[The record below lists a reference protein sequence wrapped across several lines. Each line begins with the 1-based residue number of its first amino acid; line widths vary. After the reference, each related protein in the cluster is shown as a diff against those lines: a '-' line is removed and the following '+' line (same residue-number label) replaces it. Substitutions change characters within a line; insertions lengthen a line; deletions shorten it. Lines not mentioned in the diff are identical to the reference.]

1 MPDCEKLQRRMRSG
15 SSIRRRVTIAI
26 VLGYTLAPILGMGFL
41 VHVIGT
47 LDMQQLR
54 TLLTTSVIP
63 YYVLSSLLG
72 ATIFF
77 RWYLAPVFAL
87 ADGQRS
93 LHEVFPRMLRFGRY
107 YWLLFI
113 LRHVVGAAVFLFVA
127 SERGTGLPG
136 DWLRIVVLAIP
147 VSVLTGLPVFVYVID
162 CFASACGNHR
172 LQNPILR
179 VRTRVFLISVLVP
192 VFLNV
197 LILAFLRTRFAE
209 LSSEFVL
216 IYSVFTVFSIVTAY
230 SLMHSL
236 NRSVAELRKVSRRDG
251 GALQLQSMDEFGVLT
266 SDYRVLLGELESQA
280 SLMHLRNQ
288 VLQVYKGEEDLETVY
303 HGLLSLVANELRLSD
318 AAFVVVGKVDQ
329 PLQIVSSI
337 GTLPAMTKASSEL
350 VSIACAE
357 KVSVVELAENG
368 EPSRFVVVPTQ
379 ANADSEKT
387 LVIVARLSD
396 GQGVAD
402 TVLEALGKL
411 REEIASVIRS
421 TRTASE
427 KSELE
432 KMLVESQRM
441 EMIGH
446 LAAGVAHDF
455 NNILTVVVAATDV
468 LLEEVVEDG
477 KGNSALV
484 PLVQRQAD
492 MIKESSQ
499 RAVSLTRQL
508 LTFSRQKVVSAT
520 VVELNAAIQGLDN
533 FLTRVLGK
541 GVVLKL
547 DLSDGASHIKADAG
561 NVDQVISNLV
571 LNASDAMPDGG
582 TISVVTRCDAGWVI
596 LEVHDEGIGIEKELL
611 AHIFDPFFTTKTRE
625 KGTGLGLATVDGI
638 VSSCGGT
645 IDIKSDVGTG
655 SVFTLRFPE
664 VPDSEVQGEAN
675 PQLAKSTK
683 HEAKAPG
690 LSVLL
695 AEDDD
700 DVRRM
705 VGMVLKRKGYQVI
718 EAVDGSEALELIL
731 SKDLHVDFLLS
742 DILMP
747 GLKGTEVATHMLKER
762 PGIKIL
768 LMTGFADVAILE
780 DAKSKGIPV
789 MDKPF
794 SPNELLIKIEELL
807 N

>member
-1 MPDCEKLQRRMRSG
+1 MRSG
-15 SSIRRRVTIAI
+15 SSIRRRITIAI
-26 VLGYTLAPILGMGFL
+26 VLGYTVAPILGMAFL
-41 VHVIGT
+41 VHVIGV
-47 LDMQQLR
+47 LDGQQLR
-54 TLLTTSVIP
+54 TLLTTSAIP
-63 YYVLSSLLG
+63 YYAFSTLLG
-72 ATIFF
+72 AVIFF

-87 ADGQRS
+87 ADGKGS
-93 LHEVFPRMLRFGRY
+93 LHEVFPRMCRFGRY

-113 LRHVVGAAVFLFVA
+113 LRHVVGASVFLFVA
-127 SERGTGLPG
+127 RDLGADLAGI
-136 DWLRIVVLAIP
+136 WLRVVVLTIP
-147 VSVLTGLPVFVYVID
+147 VSILAGLPVFVFVID
-162 CFASACGNHR
+162 CFASACDNHR
-172 LQNPILR
+172 LENPILR
-179 VRTRVFLISVLVP
+179 VRTRVFLLSVLVP

-197 LILAFLRTRFAE
+197 LILAFLRTQFVE
-209 LSSEFVL
+209 LSSELVL
-216 IYSVFTVFSIVTAY
+216 VYSVFTVFSIVTAY

-236 NRSVAELRKVSRRDG
+236 NRSVAELRKVSQRDG

-266 SDYRVLLGELESQA
+266 SDYRVLLEELESQA
-280 SLMHLRNQ
+280 NLMHLRNQ
-288 VLQVYKGEEDLETVY
+288 VLQVYKGEEDVETVY
-303 HGLLSLVANELRLSD
+303 QGLLSLVASELHLSD
-318 AAFVVVGKVDQ
+318 ASFVVVGKLDQ
-329 PLQIVSSI
+329 PCQIVSTI
-337 GTLPAMTKASSEL
+337 GQLPTIAKASSEL
-350 VSIACAE
+350 VAIARSQ
-357 KVSVVELAENG
+357 KVSVVEVAEKG
-368 EPSRFVVVPTQ
+368 EPGRFVVVPTQ
-379 ANADSEKT
+379 ANADYEQA
-387 LVIVARLSD
+387 LVIVAHLSE
-396 GQGVAD
+396 GQELAD
-402 TVLEALGKL
+402 IALETLGKL
-411 REEIASVIRS
+411 GEEIASVIRS

-477 KGNSALV
+477 KDNSTLA

-499 RAVSLTRQL
+499 RAVALTRQL

-520 VVELNAAIQGLDN
+520 VVELNAAIHGLDN

-547 DLSDGASHIKADAG
+547 DLLDGASRIKADAG
-561 NVDQVISNLV
+561 HIDQVVTNLV

-582 TISVVTRCDAGWVI
+582 TISVVTRRDAGWVI
-596 LEVHDEGIGIEKELL
+596 LEVHDEGIGIDTELL

-638 VSSCGGT
+638 VRSCGGS
-645 IDIKSDVGTG
+645 INIESEVGTG
-655 SVFTLRFPE
+655 TVFTLRFPE
-664 VPDSEVQGEAN
+664 VPDSGVQGPAK
-675 PQLAKSTK
+675 PQLPTSNKG
-683 HEAKAPG
+683 EAKVPG

-705 VGMVLKRKGYQVI
+705 LSMVLKRKGYQVI
-718 EAVDGSEALELIL
+718 EAADGTEALELIL

-794 SPNELLIKIEELL
+794 SPNELLIKMEELL
-807 N
+807 S